1 MLSQAI
7 RILGYHI
14 IKNFLVGVLDSY
26 LCAVKAKTQIL
37 AGWLKNGLEEK
48 KKRKI
53 KTKPFFLNHFL
64 PN

>member
-37 AGWLKNGLEEK
+37 AGWLKNCLEEK
-48 KKRKI
+48 E
-53 KTKPFFLNHFL
+53 
-64 PN
+64 